1 MINDKSAHCIHM
13 HNILLQVY
21 PLVPWQTTRYQE
33 MNLAKDIERKMLE
46 CLGHVIKSGYNM
58 AEKISVGKP

>member
-1 MINDKSAHCIHM
+1 M